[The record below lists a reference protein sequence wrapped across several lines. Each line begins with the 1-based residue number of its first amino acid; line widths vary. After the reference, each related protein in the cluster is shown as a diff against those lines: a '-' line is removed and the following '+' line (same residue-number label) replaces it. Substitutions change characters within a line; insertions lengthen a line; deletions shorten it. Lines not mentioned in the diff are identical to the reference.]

1 MRSSFWDIIGD
12 GHSSDAVPLWTNFG
26 EYMGQKKVTKRRIQ
40 AEETKNRIYSAAI
53 KLMDK
58 RGFDGITIADI
69 GKAAGISVGGFYHY
83 FTTKHDILAE
93 IFHRADVYFSTVVA
107 RDLSAS
113 RDSAAE
119 KILAYFDS
127 YADFN
132 LGTGIKTMQQLYT
145 PKTKFFVKKGRP
157 MQVVLKGLIAEGQA
171 RGELTTD
178 LSPDALVTFLFTFA
192 RGIVYEW
199 CLLDGKY
206 NLKKYMRE
214 YMEKLISTI
223 ATH

>member
-1 MRSSFWDIIGD
+1 MR
-12 GHSSDAVPLWTNFG
+12 H
-26 EYMGQKKVTKRRIQ
+26 KKVTNRQIQ
-40 AEETKNRIYSAAI
+40 AEETKNRIYAAAI

-58 RGFDGITIADI
+58 KGFDGMTIADI
-69 GKAAGISVGGFYHY
+69 GKAARISVGAFYHY

-107 RDLSAS
+107 QELRAS
-113 RDSAAE
+113 RESAAE

-127 YADFN
+127 YVDFN

-157 MQVVLKGLIAEGQA
+157 MQAVLKDLIVDGQEH
-171 RGELTTD
+171 GELTTD
-178 LSPDALVTFLFTFA
+178 KGPDALVTFLFIFA

-199 CLLDGKY
+199 CLCDGHY

-214 YMEKLISTI
+214 YMGKMMLTI
-223 ATH
+223 TTS